1 MGIKILEAVCDDI
14 VMCSVV
20 TVAADDSQRYDLTG
34 GNFSHQCRKREV
46 RVTEI
51 RLLEKQVFEYDADR
65 YKYK

>member
-1 MGIKILEAVCDDI
+1 
-14 VMCSVV
+14 MCSVV